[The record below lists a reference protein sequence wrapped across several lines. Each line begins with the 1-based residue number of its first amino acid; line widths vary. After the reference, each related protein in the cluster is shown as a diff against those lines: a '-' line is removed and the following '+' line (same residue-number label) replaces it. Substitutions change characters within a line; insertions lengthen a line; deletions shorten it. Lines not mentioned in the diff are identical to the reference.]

1 MKHEFVLLKAATR
14 INSRGRIFRT
24 NNKNHPAVLWS
35 RDSLTPTAS
44 FVTIRHRSST
54 DTAATTP
61 TANLST
67 PTRYC
72 SFHSRCTSPAKSSTN
87 HQIILSTRKLSS
99 ASKISSLPSSSS
111 SSQPEKRGRRVWKSF
126 DHNITVGDELNAND
140 GNGNDITEATNNDYY
155 WEMDVDNVKHGR
167 MLHESLMRICEQ
179 VRAICLLLLSLSA
192 SLLLFIYVVL
202 RLLKFVLGVIWLAG
216 ATGES
221 DEAKPAGGIEG
232 RSSR

>member
-1 MKHEFVLLKAATR
+1 MKHELVLLKAATR

-72 SFHSRCTSPAKSSTN
+72 SFHSRCTSPAKSNTN
-87 HQIILSTRKLSS
+87 HQIILSTRQLSS

-179 VRAICLLLLSLSA
+179 VRAVCLLLSSSSFCIVALIHLRC
-192 SLLLFIYVVL
+192 IDCL
-202 RLLKFVLGVIWLAG
+202 RLLNSCFGGDLASR
-216 ATGES
+216 S
-221 DEAKPAGGIEG
+221 DREVG
-232 RSSR
+232 